1 LGATNV
7 ERWSRRFSQKI
18 VQNLVPEEKVI
29 VAANLMNLG
38 LLEHDYRVVQD
49 FGNVHGMRLWGQL
62 GEIFWTGVI

>member
-7 ERWSRRFSQKI
+7 ERWSQRFSQKI

-29 VAANLMNLG
+29 VAANLMSLG

-49 FGNVHGMRLWGQL
+49 FGNVHGMRL
-62 GEIFWTGVI
+62 